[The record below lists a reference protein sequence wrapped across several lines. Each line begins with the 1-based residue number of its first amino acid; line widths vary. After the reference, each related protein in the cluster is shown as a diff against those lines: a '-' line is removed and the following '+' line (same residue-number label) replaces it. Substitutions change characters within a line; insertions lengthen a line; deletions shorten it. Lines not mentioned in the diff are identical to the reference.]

1 MPTPIIAGN
10 WKMNTSLDEAK
21 ALVSEMK
28 PDLEAISG
36 VTKVL
41 CPPFVHLTTVK
52 GLIEGTSIKLGA
64 QDMYF
69 EEKGAFTGEVSSTM
83 LVPLCQYVILGHS
96 ERRNVM
102 GESDFLINKKVK
114 AAFSTGLHPILCV
127 GERLEEREEGK
138 AEDVIAN
145 QLKQGL
151 EDIPSPRGL
160 VVAYE
165 PVWAIGTGRAA
176 TPDAAQSMMAHVRR
190 ILSILYGEGLARDVP
205 LLYGGS
211 VTPENVGPFVQEPDV
226 NGALVGGASLKAGDF
241 VDIVRQTARA
251 KV

>member
-41 CPPFVHLTTVK
+41 CPPFVHLTTVN
-52 GLIEGTSIKLGA
+52 GLIEDTSIKLGA
-64 QDMYF
+64 QNMYF
-69 EEKGAFTGEVSSTM
+69 EEKGAFTGEVSPAM

-114 AAFSTGLHPILCV
+114 AAFSAGLHPILCL

-138 AEDVIAN
+138 AEDVVAN

-151 EDIPSPRGL
+151 EAIPSPGGL

-176 TPDAAQSMMAHVRR
+176 TPDTAQSMMAHVRR